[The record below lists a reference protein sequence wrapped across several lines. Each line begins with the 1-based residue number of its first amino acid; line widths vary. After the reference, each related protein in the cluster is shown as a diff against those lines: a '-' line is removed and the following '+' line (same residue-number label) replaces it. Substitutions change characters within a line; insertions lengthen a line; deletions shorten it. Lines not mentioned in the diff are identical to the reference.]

1 MARAFKNSHRGLTCQ
16 LEKAERDLLRGL
28 FEDVV
33 TMLEPEPP
41 AAGAADEDPLWAL
54 VGMDPQA
61 HAEGFAAP
69 TDEAVLR
76 LLPDAVKGD
85 PAASLEFRK
94 LTERPLRESKVGAL
108 RAAALAVETSP
119 VVLSPA
125 AASQFAAA
133 LNDVRLVLA
142 KRLGLESDE
151 DAERVH
157 ALDDWGR
164 AETVDE
170 YLALVYNFVTWLQ
183 ESLMQAL
190 HGSL

>member
-1 MARAFKNSHRGLTCQ
+1 MAKAFKSTHRGLTCH
-16 LEKAERDLLRGL
+16 LEKAERDLLRSL

-41 AAGAADEDPLWAL
+41 VSGAADEDPLWAV
-54 VGMDPQA
+54 VGMDPRA
-61 HAEGFAAP
+61 HAVDFAAP
-69 TDEAVLR
+69 TDDAVLR
-76 LLPDAVKGD
+76 LLPDAVRD
-85 PAASLEFRK
+85 DAAASLEFRR
-94 LTERPLRESKVGAL
+94 LTERGLREAKVGAL

-119 VVLSPA
+119 VLLAPGTA
-125 AASQFAAA
+125 PKFAAA

-142 KRLGLESDE
+142 QRLGLETEE

-157 ALDDWGR
+157 AFDDWSAAGN
-164 AETVDE
+164 VDE

-190 HGSL
+190 NESL